1 MLREFDNKIWKD
13 KSMKTG
19 KMKIS
24 LWTEAYKKMF
34 CESLDE
40 AEPMVTVDDK
50 YISDVQKLLAQY

>member
-1 MLREFDNKIWKD
+1 
-13 KSMKTG
+13 MKTG
-19 KMKIS
+19 KTKIG

-50 YISDVQKLLAQY
+50 YIADVQKLLAQY